1 MGNKKLSRI
10 TLMMLFAIVLPRA
23 FGQTIPVQPLPA
35 QGSSQTGAS
44 KGISMNSATRVLVI
58 AHRGFR
64 SIAPENTLLAASKAF
79 AVGADMWELDVAAT
93 TDGELII
100 MHDDTLLR
108 TTNVKEM
115 FPARDPWSV
124 YDFSLAE
131 IKSLDAGSWY
141 KKADPF
147 KQILNGKVSR
157 EEAASFAGEKIPTL
171 REALELTREH
181 AWSVNIEIKDATN
194 QTCDSWIV
202 EKTVALVRELG
213 MEDAV
218 IISSFNHAYL
228 ERVKKAAPEI
238 KVAALIDRPVKDPVA
253 VLKRLGAVALNPNL
267 KYLDEQTVKAVR
279 AAGYGVLVWT
289 VNEPADMDKLLRW
302 GVTGLITDY
311 PDRGLATVARQ
322 Q

>member
-1 MGNKKLSRI
+1 MGHTTISRI
-10 TLMMLFAIVLPRA
+10 TLMMLLAMVLSMA
-23 FGQTIPVQPLPA
+23 FGQTEPA
-35 QGSSQTGAS
+35 QPSAVPGQGSAEAS
-44 KGISMNSATRVLVI
+44 KGISMNTASSVLVI

-64 SIAPENTLLAASKAF
+64 SVAPENTLLAARKAF
-79 AVGADMWELDVAAT
+79 EIGADMWELDVAAT
-93 TDGELII
+93 TDGELVI

-108 TTNVKEM
+108 TTNVKEV

-124 YDFSLAE
+124 YDFSLVE
-131 IKSLDAGSWY
+131 LKSLDAGSWY

-171 REALELTREH
+171 REALELTKAR

-194 QTCDSWIV
+194 RICDPWIV

-213 MEDAV
+213 MEGAV
-218 IISSFNHAYL
+218 VISSFNHAYL

-253 VLKRLGAVALNPNL
+253 ILKRLGAVALNPNL
-267 KYLDEQTVKAVR
+267 KYLDEQTVKTVR
-279 AAGYGVLVWT
+279 AAGFGVLVWT
-289 VNEPADMDKLLRW
+289 VNEPADMDKLIRW

-311 PDRGLATVARQ
+311 PDRGLAAVAGKR
-322 Q
+322 